1 MRRRY
6 GRDQYLEIIRGLRE
20 AVPSIAVTTDLI
32 VGFPG
37 ETERDFEDTLE
48 LMAESQFVDSYSFK
62 YSPRPGTQAIKL
74 PDPVPP
80 EVAQNR
86 LERLQDLQRNLTL
99 AHHRSRVG
107 QRVEVLVDG
116 TSRKGRNELRGRDRH
131 HRLVNLRT
139 GNRTSDSAP
148 QKGELVQVDVIEAT
162 PHSLIGEISEAETGL
177 EVVSRSA

>member
-1 MRRRY
+1 MGAQRHR
-6 GRDQYLEIIRGLRE
+6 GVQYLPVLR
-20 AVPSIAVTTDLI
+20 VV
-32 VGFPG
+32 
-37 ETERDFEDTLE
+37 
-48 LMAESQFVDSYSFK
+48 QFHS
-62 YSPRPGTQAIKL
+62 
-74 PDPVPP
+74 DP
-80 EVAQNR
+80 ALGDQDR

-99 AHHRSRVG
+99 THHRSRVG
-107 QRVEVLVDG
+107 AKVEVLVDG